1 MEMHEEKIKNP
12 LEKYKNLILFFFLS
26 LIAFLILLLNSQ
38 IFTVSYQQI
47 KAIPGIYIII
57 IIIMVILFWLLDAIL
72 LHFPIQDPKLKFKD
86 SLMINLA
93 GSFFSAITPYATGSQ
108 PSRMFYLHKNNV
120 SIEKSVTGLLFK
132 AFTYQAV
139 LVFLGLISLI
149 TGKNIIIKMD
159 NYRIVLTL
167 GFVYNLALFLVSF
180 LIAKSK
186 KINSLIIQAVNS
198 IGSKT
203 KKKTLFTINK
213 DELIASIENFA
224 KEMNYVLKRKS
235 ISIPMFLITILKLL
249 IYNSI
254 PIIILCGLG
263 FDVKSN
269 LIELLS
275 LSALINIVITIIP
288 TPGGV
293 VAAEGAFILLFG
305 LVYVN
310 AEKDLYAVMLMWR
323 FFTHYLL
330 IILGFFSTMYLQTK
344 NTKNKKKK
352 GM

>member
-1 MEMHEEKIKNP
+1 MELNEQKIKNP

-38 IFTVSYQQI
+38 TFTVSYQQI
-47 KAIPGIYIII
+47 KAIPAIYVII
-57 IIIMVILFWLLDAIL
+57 IIIMVLLFWLLDAIL
-72 LHFPIQDPKLKFKD
+72 LHYPIQDPELKFKD
-86 SLMINLA
+86 SLMINFA

-108 PSRMFYLHKNNV
+108 PSRLYYLHKNNV
-120 SIEKSVTGLLFK
+120 SIEKSVSGLLFK

-139 LVFLGLISLI
+139 LVFLGMISLV

-167 GFVYNLALFLVSF
+167 GFIYNLALFLISF

-186 KINSLIIQAVNS
+186 KVNTLIIQAVNS
-198 IGSKT
+198 IGSKS
-203 KKKTLFTINK
+203 KRKTLFTINK
-213 DELIASIENFA
+213 AQLIDSIENFT
-224 KEMNYVLKRKS
+224 KEMNYVLKRKRV
-235 ISIPMFLITILKLL
+235 IIPMFVITILKLL

-254 PIIILCGLG
+254 PIIILWGLG

-269 LIELLS
+269 IVELLS

-305 LVYVN
+305 LVYVG

-330 IILGFFSTMYLQTK
+330 IIIGFFSMMYLQTK
-344 NTKNKKKK
+344 NTKKNKKK